1 MLTTSMAPPPLLPP
15 EEGADDSSSWALDSG
30 ATVVVPEGG
39 DGDEGG
45 LEPALKGFLILVR
58 STDFGFLNFFCH
70 VVIFFTVVDCYK
82 ASFLVSR

>member
-1 MLTTSMAPPPLLPP
+1 MAPPPLLPP

-30 ATVVVPEGG
+30 ATVVVPGGG

-58 STDFGFLNFFCH
+58 STDFGFPKLFLSRCDFFHGCR
-70 VVIFFTVVDCYK
+70 
-82 ASFLVSR
+82 LL